1 MPLYF
6 TDDSFEKQY
15 MVLRSWNANIMSEK
29 SHNFCFFPILLLL
42 TNTSFLKLFKSHM
55 SGLK

>member
-29 SHNFCFFPILLLL
+29 SHNFCFFPIRYY
-42 TNTSFLKLFKSHM
+42 
-55 SGLK
+55 